1 MASVARDA
9 GVGIATLFRR
19 FPTREDL
26 INAVFADRIN
36 GYVAAVTEALDDPD
50 PWHGFTTYVHTVC
63 AMQAEDRGFAEVL
76 TMTFPAAVHLEDQR
90 RRAYL
95 GFLELVDRAK
105 GTGQLRPD
113 FVPEDLVILLMAN
126 AGVIAATH
134 TAAPSAWQ
142 RLVGYMLQAFAAP
155 PRADL
160 PPPPTPDALARAM
173 LSLNCAG
180 TDRRRPQPRA

>member
-1 MASVARDA
+1 MASVAWDA

-76 TMTFPAAVHLEDQR
+76 TTDPDD
-90 RRAYL
+90 RRA
-95 GFLELVDRAK
+95 
-105 GTGQLRPD
+105 QLIRLTP
-113 FVPEDLVILLMAN
+113 
-126 AGVIAATH
+126 AGSAA
-134 TAAPSAWQ
+134 AA
-142 RLVGYMLQAFAAP
+142 RIREVGRSGMQA
-155 PRADL
+155 
-160 PPPPTPDALARAM
+160 ALAHW
-173 LSLNCAG
+173 S
-180 TDRRRPQPRA
+180 PRELHVFTTLFHRMVDDFLAYDAAHANPKNIADTSPPNREGK